1 MHNCAFIPT
10 VLLIQETLS
19 IVSCVCVK
27 VCVFCFSQNP
37 LLDGGEL
44 TTYIGTV
51 ATKPGSPDNSASFSQ
66 WQKKGVR
73 KTHSVSNVASLCS
86 SAWMAWLVQQV
97 VVWSVICT
105 WLYVNQLH
113 LHVHYI
119 LLLYVNQLHLH
130 VHYVCTSFMQNSS
143 NFSSALAKNSPH

>member
-1 MHNCAFIPT
+1 MDNCAFIPT
-10 VLLIQETLS
+10 VLLIEETLS
-19 IVSCVCVK
+19 IMSCVCVYEG
-27 VCVFCFSQNP
+27 VCVFVFPQNP

-86 SAWMAWLVQQV
+86 SA
-97 VVWSVICT
+97 
-105 WLYVNQLH
+105 
-113 LHVHYI
+113 
-119 LLLYVNQLHLH
+119 
-130 VHYVCTSFMQNSS
+130 
-143 NFSSALAKNSPH
+143 